1 MHTGLLRQELFQ
13 LRLPRRLARWYVR
26 IRLAETNRWRPVPN
40 AWGQVYRGGVE
51 LRGPTLVQPP
61 PPLDVYHPPLP
72 RPTSNPG
79 LPAGGGRCVGGWG
92 GAREALLTQISG
104 VSPPRAISQVGPTPF
119 GGGPVLSSGPP
130 LAGGGPCG
138 GLCFSI
144 SGPSVRASEDRPL
157 LSLRPRPTS
166 KRVLARVRARLKER
180 KRRLTGESN
189 RSGFLRY
196 THDTLL

>member
-119 GGGPVLSSGPP
+119 GGGPVLRSGPP
-130 LAGGGPCG
+130 PCGGGPCG
-138 GLCFSI
+138 GAAPGGG
-144 SGPSVRASEDRPL
+144 GPTSLFFYQRPIG
-157 LSLRPRPTS
+157 TS
-166 KRVLARVRARLKER
+166 KRGPSIA
-180 KRRLTGESN
+180 
-189 RSGFLRY
+189 
-196 THDTLL
+196 LLEA